1 MSTPANQS
9 PGLRIGSPF
18 GIPVYVSP
26 TWLIVAAFI
35 TYSFQGLFAA
45 SLPGYGVVG
54 SSVVALV
61 FAALLYGSVLLHE
74 LAHCVVAKHYGLP
87 VRRIVLYM
95 LGGVSEIE
103 REPETAG
110 REFNIALAGPLLSL
124 GLAVIGY
131 AVSAALFVE
140 GSINP
145 LHMATHPPEGLIPV
159 LIWQLWSSN
168 LIVGIFNL
176 LPGLPLDGGR
186 LLRAGVWKATRDAIR
201 GTVAAAWVG
210 RSVAVAIVVI
220 PLLIYVMAGQ
230 EPWDPFNM
238 LWSIL
243 LASFIWIGASQ
254 SLKVARV
261 RTRLPQLRAR
271 VLARRALPVT
281 AEVPLSEALRR
292 AGDAGAG
299 AMVVVDHDG
308 RPTGIVNEAAI
319 NATPEHRR
327 PWVNVGSVART
338 LEPSLVLGADLEGE
352 SLLDAMRGTPAAE
365 YLLVEQGGEIYGVLS
380 TSDVNRVFTGV

>member
-1 MSTPANQS
+1 
-9 PGLRIGSPF
+9 
-18 GIPVYVSP
+18 VYVSP

-54 SSVVALV
+54 SSAVALV
-61 FAALLYGSVLLHE
+61 FAVLLYGSVLLHE

-87 VRRIVLYM
+87 VRRITLYM

-110 REFNIALAGPLLSL
+110 REFNVALAGPLLSL

-131 AVSAALFVE
+131 AVSAVLFVE

-145 LHMATHPPEGLIPV
+145 LQMATHPPEGLIPV

-186 LLRAGVWKATRDAIR
+186 LLRAGVWKVTRDAIR

-220 PLLIYVMAGQ
+220 PLLIYMMAGQ

-271 VLARRALPVT
+271 LLARRAFPVT

-292 AGDAGAG
+292 AADAGAG
-299 AMVVVDHDG
+299 AMVVVDHEG
-308 RPTGIVNEAAI
+308 RPVGIVNEAAI
-319 NATPEHRR
+319 NATPEQRR
-327 PWVNVGSVART
+327 PWVNIGSVSRT

-365 YLLVEQGGEIYGVLS
+365 YLLVEQGGEIYGVLA
-380 TSDVNRVFTGV
+380 TADVNRVFTGV